1 MKLNYV
7 STPNL
12 VNILLVE
19 NDETHIANIQ
29 RAFTENGIMNPLYV
43 ARDGFEALEMLKGEK
58 KDIRVAQPRIV
69 LLDINIPR
77 MHGIDFLISL
87 RRDPKLRSVSV
98 FVMTDSD
105 HERDK
110 VAAYDLNV
118 AGYILKPTSLEGL
131 TNAMLVLSLYWQL
144 CKIPC
149 L

>member
-12 VNILLVE
+12 VNVLLVE

-43 ARDGFEALEMLKGEK
+43 ARD
-58 KDIRVAQPRIV
+58 V

-87 RRDPKLRSVSV
+87 RSDPKLRSVSV

-131 TNAMLVLSLYWQL
+131 TNAMQVLSLYWQL